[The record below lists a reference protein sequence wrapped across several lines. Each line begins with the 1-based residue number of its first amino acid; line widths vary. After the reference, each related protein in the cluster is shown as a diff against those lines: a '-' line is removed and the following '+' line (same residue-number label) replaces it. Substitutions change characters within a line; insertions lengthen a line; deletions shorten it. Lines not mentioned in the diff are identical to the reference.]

1 MADDGGEEDQLPCF
15 GQIVVG
21 PPGSGKTTFCHG
33 MSQYLT
39 ALGREVAIINL
50 DPANHG
56 ERLPYKPA
64 VDIEDLV
71 SLEGVMSTLGLG
83 PNGAIIYSIEFLE
96 KNLDWL
102 LDKLRV
108 HRAKYLLFD
117 FPGQVELFTHY
128 TCIQNIVQT
137 LQKHDYR
144 LTAVHLVDAYHCS
157 DASRFISVVLVSLMS
172 MMRLEL
178 PHVNVLSKVDLI
190 EQYGPLAFN
199 LDFFTECTDMTRIL
213 DYIDAPARG
222 ADELDHDFK
231 GAHER
236 PQEES
241 HPRSLDEDSDL
252 DVEEEEGEPPD
263 QPVAPP
269 PPSAA
274 SKKLSRLTRE
284 ICDVVESFGLVS
296 FTTLDIQ
303 DGESVGRVLSKI
315 DKANGYVVQS
325 AAAAAAAAQQGRDP
339 RAAANALFQSAF
351 SGNEADYEHLAS
363 VRERYMGRT
372 TGDDT

>member
-102 LDKLRV
+102 LDKLRA

-117 FPGQVELFTHY
+117 FPGQAGVELFTHY

-222 ADELDHDFK
+222 ADELDRDLQ

-236 PQEES
+236 PQG
-241 HPRSLDEDSDL
+241 D
-252 DVEEEEGEPPD
+252 
-263 QPVAPP
+263 AT
-269 PPSAA
+269 

-325 AAAAAAAAQQGRDP
+325 AAAAAAAQQGRDP

-363 VRERYMGRT
+363 VRERHMGRT
-372 TGDDT
+372 SGDDT